1 MSKLTAMRDRTAGW
15 QALLRDRNVGW
26 LYAGQL
32 ISQIGDGVSKVALL
46 WFVYAMTDSALKMT
60 LIGVLQTVP
69 PLIFGP
75 FAGVYLDRVSKR
87 SAMIVIDLVRTVLLA
102 AIPILYTLGL
112 LTLAWLYLLVFVI
125 ALFSMAF
132 GPALNATLPLLVKKD
147 QLTRVN
153 ALMQSAL
160 TMGQLF
166 GPALSGILIA
176 AIGAQN
182 ALYVNA
188 GAFLLSALCK
198 FPLRLPHVRA
208 VRASRGL
215 WTQALKDLREGVR
228 FVFVKQRLLFLLMI
242 VASIFSLGSTGFVY
256 LMPVIGDRLLHVG
269 SVALGWL
276 WSSLSLGILATTAW
290 LLWKKQQSI
299 CTRVWLLAV
308 AAGVGGGAVLAL
320 LASRSVLAAAA
331 LIVTIG
337 GSSGLI
343 TPLVATS
350 LQERTPKDLLARV
363 FGLFNTGTMACS
375 MIGMTV
381 FGWLADSF
389 GPSVSLTT
397 IGAVDFAAAA
407 VSAALIPW
415 CYRLARQAPESASQN
430 GLRHAKGVSR

>member
-15 QALLRDRNVGW
+15 RALLRDRNVGW

-32 ISQIGDGVSKVALL
+32 ISQVGEGVSKVTLL

-69 PLIFGP
+69 PLLFGP
-75 FAGVYLDRVSKR
+75 LVGVYVDRVSKR
-87 SAMIVIDLVRTVLLA
+87 SAMIVIDLVRTLLLA
-102 AIPILYTLGL
+102 AIPILYALGS
-112 LTLAWLYLLVFVI
+112 LTLAWLYLLVFAI

-132 GPALNATLPLLVKKD
+132 GPALNATLPLIVKKD
-147 QLTRVN
+147 RLTGAN
-153 ALMQSAL
+153 ALMQSAM

-182 ALYVNA
+182 TLYVNA
-188 GAFLLSALCK
+188 GAFLISALSK

-208 VRASRGL
+208 VRAGRGL
-215 WTQALKDLREGVR
+215 WMQAVKDLREGVR
-228 FVFVKQRLLFLLMI
+228 FVFVKQRLLLLLMI
-242 VASIFSLGSTGFVY
+242 VASIFSLGSIGFVY

-276 WSSLSLGILATTAW
+276 WSSLSVGILATTAW
-290 LLWKKQQSI
+290 LLWKKQQSV

-320 LASRSVLAAAA
+320 LASRSIFAAAA
-331 LIVTIG
+331 LIVMIG
-337 GSSGLI
+337 ASSGLV
-343 TPLVATS
+343 TPLVSTS
-350 LQERTPKDLLARV
+350 LQERTPKELLARV

-375 MIGMTV
+375 MIGMTMV
-381 FGWLADSF
+381 GWLADSF
-389 GPSVSLTT
+389 GPSVSLIT
-397 IGAVDFAAAA
+397 ISAVDFAAAA
-407 VSAALIPW
+407 VSVALIPW
-415 CYRLARQAPESASQN
+415 CYRLARQTSESAAEN
-430 GLRHAKGVSR
+430 GLRRAKGASG